1 MIQTA
6 PRIYNIH
13 PLLAGPV
20 ETWSDHLPRVR
31 AMGFDW
37 LYVNAF
43 FASGSSGSIYAA
55 YCGPP
60 GRRPWALCG
69 AARRIGRGT
78 SAGGSPTI
86 CCCRRSDRSRS
97 RRASASARTD
107 SPTLRPGR
115 RLRGSPRAAVPG
127 ARARTPAAPCR
138 RRCIGSPKC
147 QPTANG
153 APARQ
158 SRRAGPYG
166 GPARRGQ
173 APQDPPSRA
182 PGPACS
188 LASFSAMASSHSA
201 RGSFGRAPRSA
212 GREVVE
218 PAALRSG
225 RHQGRDP
232 VLGQAFDLGAVRITI
247 VGQGHLGPAQRGGDR
262 LDRGQQLTPI
272 AGALA
277 DPGAQDQLAAFGVHH
292 GLRMVGLAVLVA
304 LALAHQPAVGVGKVA
319 LRVWP
324 RRVVRRLG
332 MLALGPPCAA
342 LAHCHLG
349 LVIRPLR
356 RSAHLGL
363 GLEALAGG
371 IQLGAQRRQA
381 PDLLGQGLRSP
392 PSRCRPPRPDP

>member
-1 MIQTA
+1 MA
-6 PRIYNIH
+6 P
-13 PLLAGPV
+13 
-20 ETWSDHLPRVR
+20 
-31 AMGFDW
+31 
-37 LYVNAF
+37 
-43 FASGSSGSIYAA
+43 
-55 YCGPP
+55 
-60 GRRPWALCG
+60 
-69 AARRIGRGT
+69 
-78 SAGGSPTI
+78 
-86 CCCRRSDRSRS
+86 
-97 RRASASARTD
+97 
-107 SPTLRPGR
+107 
-115 RLRGSPRAAVPG
+115 
-127 ARARTPAAPCR
+127 
-138 RRCIGSPKC
+138 
-147 QPTANG
+147 
-153 APARQ
+153 
-158 SRRAGPYG
+158 
-166 GPARRGQ
+166 
-173 APQDPPSRA
+173 
-182 PGPACS
+182 
-188 LASFSAMASSHSA
+188 
-201 RGSFGRAPRSA
+201 
-212 GREVVE
+212 

-262 LDRGQQLTPI
+262 LDRGHQLTPI

-292 GLRMVGLAVLVA
+292 GLRIVGLAVLVA

-356 RSAHLGL
+356 RGAHLGL

-381 PDLLGQGLRSP
+381 PDLLGQGLRVGLRAGVGRLGPTHEFRDLQLQLIHKLAGPPVRDRTVLAGVGVELAAVDADHAELEQLQLPGQEENLQEALGHRLEVASP
-392 PSRCRPPRPDP
+392 EGRDRVVIRVLVRRHVAHTDVPVGRPLDPSARKDPVGVAVDQQRQHHPWVILGRPGAAIVGLERADADPLDRLDHEMRQVILRDPVPKIGRKQKRLVPRAIDELAHAPVLAETSRKPDRLLGYVDVLP